1 MTAAHCGPRADPRP
15 WNQGRTAIDQQQ
27 PVTTPA
33 PAPLPNNSSLQLRSP
48 NMHKPPANTAAIYVK
63 EPARP
68 HSAGADASTQ
78 LAEALQYCADCGM
91 SAAAHYQ
98 DQTGSREQFQK
109 MMSDATSDER
119 PYSHIVVWKL
129 MYFAWSSRN
138 PFSHATSCR
147 PTASGCYR
155 SRNDNPESRPAA
167 TTDLR

>member
-1 MTAAHCGPRADPRP
+1 
-15 WNQGRTAIDQQQ
+15 
-27 PVTTPA
+27 
-33 PAPLPNNSSLQLRSP
+33 
-48 NMHKPPANTAAIYVK
+48 MHKPPANTAAIYVK

-68 HSAGADASTQ
+68 HPAGADASTQ

-129 MYFAWSSRN
+129 MYFALVIEESIQSRDQLQAHGVRVLSVKERQ
-138 PFSHATSCR
+138 P
-147 PTASGCYR
+147 G
-155 SRNDNPESRPAA
+155 E
-167 TTDLR
+167 